1 METTGAAALLPVCER
16 VMNDT
21 SYEGQRIAE
30 NEGKEVFL
38 ISARS
43 LKRICE
49 LKKEDTGAAFVAEF
63 HTAEEFASLMW
74 RFKQA
79 GTIRS

>member
-1 METTGAAALLPVCER
+1 MEATGAAALLPVCER

-21 SYEGQRIAE
+21 RYEGQRIAE
-30 NEGKEVFL
+30 NEGRDVFL